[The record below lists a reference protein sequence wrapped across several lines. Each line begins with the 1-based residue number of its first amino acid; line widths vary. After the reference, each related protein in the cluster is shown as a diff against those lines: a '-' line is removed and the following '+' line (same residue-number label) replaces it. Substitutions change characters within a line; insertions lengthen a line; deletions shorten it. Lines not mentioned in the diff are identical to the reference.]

1 MIWWYAEESGRLWLS
16 ACQGNGPDEDERDML
31 LPGNQQPH
39 ATHARYQPEHI
50 MRVLRGESQR
60 LPTGIERERVSE
72 AIGRFTSSIEHDRLR
87 REFAG
92 MERYVDRLP
101 RILFLYSHGY
111 SIHDIA
117 DRLTGLPTV
126 FGVERTIEIA
136 ASLVAKQLNG

>member
-1 MIWWYAEESGRLWLS
+1 
-16 ACQGNGPDEDERDML
+16 ML
-31 LPGNQQPH
+31 LPGYQHPH
-39 ATHARYQPEHI
+39 APHARYQPEHI
-50 MRVLRGESQR
+50 KRVLRGEVQR
-60 LPTGIERERVSE
+60 LPSGIERERVRE

-101 RILFLYSHGY
+101 RILFLYSRGY
-111 SIHDIA
+111 SVHDIA

-136 ASLVAKQLNG
+136 ASLMARQLNE